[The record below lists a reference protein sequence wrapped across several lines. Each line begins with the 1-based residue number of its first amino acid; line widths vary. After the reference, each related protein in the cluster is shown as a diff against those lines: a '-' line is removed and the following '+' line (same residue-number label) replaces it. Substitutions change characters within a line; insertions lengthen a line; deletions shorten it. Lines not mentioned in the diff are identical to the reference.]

1 MQQLLIML
9 LAVIVVG
16 LGIMTGLQ
24 RAEEGHQEAEKDAL
38 MQELLVVVGRAQAW
52 YRAPSQLGGGGG
64 SFNGLSLNA
73 VNFDSTRFIGN
84 YVLAD
89 IQDQSFRVIG
99 VGNNYQGLLMITLE
113 AFPDSVTVIEIVQ

>member
-24 RAEEGHQEAEKDAL
+24 RAEEGHQQAQKDAL
-38 MQELLVVVGRAQAW
+38 MQELMVVVGRAQAW
-52 YRAPSQLGGGGG
+52 YRAPGQLGGGNG
-64 SFNGLSLNA
+64 SFRKLTFNA

-84 YVLAD
+84 YVLAE

-99 VGNNYQGLLMITLE
+99 VGKNSQTLLMITLE
-113 AFPDSVTVIEIVQ
+113 AFPDSVTVVEIVQ